1 MVLKRQH
8 PPGEDRRVSLL
19 VVSLREEEEA
29 DLFAIAG
36 EEVGVG

>member
-1 MVLKRQH
+1 
-8 PPGEDRRVSLL
+8 VSLL

-29 DLFAIAG
+29 DLFAFAG